1 MRNSTGWHWIPT
13 PEWGGSDG
21 SSIVDI
27 ARGTDIRPDDHF
39 AREVIQNSWDA
50 AQILRTRPG
59 HQFKVRFRFVRFS
72 GKDAQLIRERF
83 ALPELGRRLEET
95 DNLVQGS
102 NSLKES
108 GDFKVLIAED
118 FGAHGLY
125 GHPKLKGKSVL
136 FRALYNSGGS
146 DKFSSGVISGGSFG
160 FGKSAF
166 INASASNTVFA
177 YSKFE
182 IQPNDPVT
190 RRFVGWS
197 WHQGHELDGTS
208 YEGRSVYARLL
219 QRGSSGEPGGEPYS
233 DDEADQLAA
242 FFGAEERL
250 GNSVNELGT
259 SLILMDP
266 VIDPNQLVDA
276 VTRNWWPAIE
286 DPQIQL
292 DVEVVD
298 YDGEILRPRPKLDES
313 LPQLRRAFEL
323 ATQPSDAPLLDTQ
336 KVVRL
341 ENLAGF
347 KKIGNL
353 GLVAVMPEEEE
364 QTRHTPTILQTR
376 LPRMIVGP
384 HQHSWNPKG
393 IKIYGVFAVSADAS
407 EADQALKKTEP
418 HFHDHWSTIRDEKN
432 QIPESATELAIQIEQ
447 KIVEAVNVF
456 ARELNV
462 EITAHARRL
471 TGFNKVLGSFFGS
484 SKGAPKAPEGRSL
497 PFSIRFGAT
506 KREIVDERLIRVMR
520 TISLTMKED
529 DEFSDRTEVKVKITP
544 EIFEVLD
551 QSEKGDAIGLH
562 VRGDVT
568 SNPEE
573 PGSYLL
579 TLTRSESSKF
589 ELVSEPYSSRVTS
602 DIRIELMEVEE

>member
-1 MRNSTGWHWIPT
+1 
-13 PEWGGSDG
+13 
-21 SSIVDI
+21 
-27 ARGTDIRPDDHF
+27 
-39 AREVIQNSWDA
+39 
-50 AQILRTRPG
+50 
-59 HQFKVRFRFVRFS
+59 
-72 GKDAQLIRERF
+72 
-83 ALPELGRRLEET
+83 LEET

-102 NSLKES
+102 DSLKES

-146 DKFSSGVISGGSFG
+146 DKFSSGGISGGSFG

-323 ATQPSDAPLLDTQ
+323 ATQPSDAPLLETQ
-336 KVVRL
+336 KVVKL

-393 IKIYGVFAVSADAS
+393 IKIYGVFAVSADAP

-484 SKGAPKAPEGRSL
+484 SKGSPKAPEGRSL

-529 DEFSDRTEVKVKITP
+529 DEFSDRTEVRVKITP

-579 TLTRSESSKF
+579 TLTRNEPSKF